1 MIALAK
7 GTALSAKYVGCKM
20 TGKVAGKTVAKA
32 ATKTSTN
39 AVAYAF
45 GSGVIVGAGI
55 GFAGGNVL
63 FAGMTDRQRRQ
74 FIAAMKQIAVNA
86 TALYPGADDDSDD
99 SDEE

>member
-1 MIALAK
+1 MLA
-7 GTALSAKYVGCKM
+7 
-20 TGKVAGKTVAKA
+20 GKVAGKTAAKA
-32 ATKTSTN
+32 ATKTSTH

-45 GSGVIVGAGI
+45 GRGVLVGAGI

-74 FIAAMKQIAVNA
+74 FLAAAKQISANA